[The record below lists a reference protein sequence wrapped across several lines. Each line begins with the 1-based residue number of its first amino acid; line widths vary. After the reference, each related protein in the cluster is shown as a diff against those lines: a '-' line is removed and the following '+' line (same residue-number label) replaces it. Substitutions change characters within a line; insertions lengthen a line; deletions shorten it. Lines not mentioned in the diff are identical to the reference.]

1 MQSSVWVFMQL
12 WHALE
17 RSITTFSKKV
27 LRNTTSVKKYC
38 WDWKSLGPNLYNDDQ
53 CNQNGHQRSIISP
66 MDGATSHHASSAY
79 NLLLIFIVNRHNLSL
94 NKLWVNAGLLKN
106 VKSSLQMSKV
116 VVLHG
121 VRYDCFNFK
130 YDGHPSS
137 CSSLISWS
145 EEASVGSL
153 CVFALGYREEYS
165 FRSNVRYGVYCSTPQ
180 QPVAS
185 I

>member
-1 MQSSVWVFMQL
+1 
-12 WHALE
+12 
-17 RSITTFSKKV
+17 
-27 LRNTTSVKKYC
+27 
-38 WDWKSLGPNLYNDDQ
+38 
-53 CNQNGHQRSIISP
+53 
-66 MDGATSHHASSAY
+66 MDGATSDRASSAY
-79 NLLLIFIVNRHNLSL
+79 NSLLIFIIDRHNPSL

-106 VKSSLQMSKV
+106 MKSSLQMFKV

-121 VRYDCFNFK
+121 VRYDSFNFK

-153 CVFALGYREEYS
+153 CVFALSYREEYS
-165 FRSNVRYGVYCSTPQ
+165 FRRNVRYGVYCSTPQ